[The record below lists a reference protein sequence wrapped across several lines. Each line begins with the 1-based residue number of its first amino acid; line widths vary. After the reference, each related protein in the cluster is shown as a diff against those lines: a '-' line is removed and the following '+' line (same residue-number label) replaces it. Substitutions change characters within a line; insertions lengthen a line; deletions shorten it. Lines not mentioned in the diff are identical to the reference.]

1 MDGFLVLPV
10 TDTSNLFAVGVSQ
23 HSSFKHAAV
32 MIKRTAGTIMAT
44 RQAVSAAIPEL
55 TMGLKR
61 TLIMKICVTP
71 PPRFPH
77 PAAVA
82 FAVPITLGANIKEH
96 QNWLVTKVA
105 PASGAE

>member
-55 TMGLKR
+55 TMGLNPSPPK
-61 TLIMKICVTP
+61 TLRK
-71 PPRFPH
+71 
-77 PAAVA
+77 
-82 FAVPITLGANIKEH
+82 
-96 QNWLVTKVA
+96 
-105 PASGAE
+105 